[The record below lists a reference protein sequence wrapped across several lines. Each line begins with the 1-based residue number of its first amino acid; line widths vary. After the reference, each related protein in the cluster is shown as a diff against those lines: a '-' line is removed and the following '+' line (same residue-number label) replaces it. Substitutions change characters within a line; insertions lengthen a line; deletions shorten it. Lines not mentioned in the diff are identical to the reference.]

1 MYVLGFYRI
10 MFCLSDTLSIMD
22 FPCNRNDDCRWNR
35 QEVTLNLIGVMFIV
49 TPIFIFGDYYV

>member
-1 MYVLGFYRI
+1 MGIFNHV
-10 MFCLSDTLSIMD
+10 FCLSDTLPFMD